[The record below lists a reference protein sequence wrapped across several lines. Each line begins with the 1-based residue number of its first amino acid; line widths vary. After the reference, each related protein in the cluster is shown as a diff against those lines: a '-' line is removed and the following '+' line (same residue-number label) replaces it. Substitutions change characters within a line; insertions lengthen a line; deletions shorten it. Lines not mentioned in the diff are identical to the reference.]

1 MGSNTQIVV
10 KFVQTNKDVVVA
22 FAAQNKLI
30 EMSADDVKAGWDT
43 GLRIIDGFLNAHTAH
58 KFSITLKKALETRN
72 PEIAEWRQT
81 LQSDLELELRM
92 AATEFITDMKL
103 QQAAEEFMLSY
114 PSVRMEQNE
123 ASAVWECSD
132 PDTVL
137 AFSEA
142 EAGEAFGLDEKE
154 IKFFFENE
162 YSQTEFNN
170 LPSDKRTTFKT
181 DEKGKL
187 QHLYLDAQEY
197 YQDLHETIIETL
209 ITIAQNETTD
219 TPN

>member
-1 MGSNTQIVV
+1 MGSNTQIVI
-10 KFVQTNKDVVVA
+10 KFVETNKDVVVA

-30 EMSADDVKAGWDT
+30 EMSADDLKAGWDT
-43 GLRIIDGFLNAHTAH
+43 ALRIIDGFLNAHTAH
-58 KFSITLKKALETRN
+58 KFSVTLKEALEKKN

-81 LQSDLELELRM
+81 LQSDLELELKV
-92 AATEFITDMKL
+92 AATEFIIDMKL

-123 ASAVWECSD
+123 VSAVWECSD
-132 PDTVL
+132 PDIVL

-142 EAGEAFGLDEKE
+142 EAGETFGLGQKE

-162 YSQTEFNN
+162 YGQTEFNN

-197 YQDLHETIIETL
+197 FQDLRETIIETL
-209 ITIAQNETTD
+209 IAIAQNETTD
-219 TPN
+219 TSN

>member
-1 MGSNTQIVV
+1 MGSNTQIVI
-10 KFVQTNKDVVVA
+10 KFVEANKNVVVA

-30 EMSADDVKAGWDT
+30 EMSADDVKTGWDT
-43 GLRIIDGFLNAHTAH
+43 ALRIVDGFLNAHTAH
-58 KFSITLKKALETRN
+58 KFSIPLNKALETKN

-81 LQSDLELELRM
+81 LQSDLELELKM
-92 AATEFITDMKL
+92 AANEFIIDMKL
-103 QQAAEEFMLSY
+103 QQAAEEFILSY

-142 EAGEAFGLDEKE
+142 EAGETFGLDEKE
-154 IKFFFENE
+154 IKFFFENK
-162 YSQTEFNN
+162 YGQTEFNN
-170 LPSDKRTTFKT
+170 LPSDKKTAFKT

-187 QHLYLDAQEY
+187 QHLYLDAQGY
-197 YQDLHETIIETL
+197 YQDLRETICETL
-209 ITIAQNETTD
+209 IAIAQNETT
-219 TPN
+219 NMLN